1 MVSSVSS
8 NQVNNLTPV
17 SQTNS
22 VNTTSNVDNS
32 NSSFSNLLVKQD
44 SELLKKPNIKE
55 LMDISGINFDDASS
69 ILYGVV
75 GSNEDT
81 RDWNKILT
89 SSDVLKT
96 AKEET
101 NLMYNK
107 AVDET
112 NPYQSTLE
120 METGENPVKK
130 HQDIQEGNFR
140 YLQTSR
146 AKEDVKLE
154 AVSDKIYLAAS
165 NGTLLRYA
173 GDTPEEVYD
182 NIDAFGFSY
191 EPLKAL
197 AAKETIPNS
206 VKQLL
211 NETIEYANKKN
222 KTTNT
227 SIEKQT
233 LQTNTTVAASSH
245 DLLSSLPNVVNNNL
259 TNALELVSSNDKKDD
274 KKEDEEQ

>member
-101 NLMYNK
+101 AKMYNVYT
-107 AVDET
+107 ATVEEVVDET
-112 NPYQSTLE
+112 D
-120 METGENPVKK
+120 EN
-130 HQDIQEGNFR
+130 
-140 YLQTSR
+140 
-146 AKEDVKLE
+146 A
-154 AVSDKIYLAAS
+154 
-165 NGTLLRYA
+165 
-173 GDTPEEVYD
+173 
-182 NIDAFGFSY
+182 
-191 EPLKAL
+191 
-197 AAKETIPNS
+197 
-206 VKQLL
+206 
-211 NETIEYANKKN
+211 
-222 KTTNT
+222 
-227 SIEKQT
+227 
-233 LQTNTTVAASSH
+233 
-245 DLLSSLPNVVNNNL
+245 
-259 TNALELVSSNDKKDD
+259 
-274 KKEDEEQ
+274 

>member
-32 NSSFSNLLVKQD
+32 NSSFSN
-44 SELLKKPNIKE
+44 LLKKPNIKE

-173 GDTPEEVYD
+173 GDTPE
-182 NIDAFGFSY
+182 
-191 EPLKAL
+191 
-197 AAKETIPNS
+197 
-206 VKQLL
+206 
-211 NETIEYANKKN
+211 
-222 KTTNT
+222 
-227 SIEKQT
+227 
-233 LQTNTTVAASSH
+233 
-245 DLLSSLPNVVNNNL
+245 
-259 TNALELVSSNDKKDD
+259 
-274 KKEDEEQ
+274 

>member
-1 MVSSVSS
+1 MTINSVSPNPAISNQIQSNEVSS
-8 NQVNNLTPV
+8 NTSLE
-17 SQTNS
+17 TNS
-22 VNTTSNVDNS
+22 FENYLAAETLPSIDTT
-32 NSSFSNLLVKQD
+32 
-44 SELLKKPNIKE
+44 KKPSVKE
-55 LMDISGINFDDASS
+55 LMDFTNMSFEDASS